1 MRKNIFLICLAL
13 VFSVSSY
20 SQIKKDDVL
29 FTVAGEPVFASE
41 FLRVYNKN
49 LNLVK
54 DESQK
59 DVDEY
64 LKLFINYKLKL
75 AEAKALDYDKKPEYI
90 REFNSYKKQLTKNY
104 LTDSKVTEALVKEAY
119 DRIAYDV
126 KASHVLV
133 RIAEGE
139 KDTIQAYNQI
149 LDYRNRLAKDGFD
162 KLKEEIHN
170 GNTIFVEDLGYF
182 SGFKMVYDFETVA
195 YNTEIGEISQ
205 PFKTQFGY
213 HVVQVFDKRKSRGEV
228 TVGHI
233 MISNNQKDS
242 TIVPEK
248 RIKEIYK
255 LIEQGDSFEALAKQF
270 SDDKS
275 SANKGGKLSS
285 FKSGQ
290 LSSVKFEDK
299 AFEMEN
305 IGDIS
310 KPFKTDY
317 GWHITKLYGKKPLE
331 SFKKLKPSLETK
343 VKRDSRSKLI
353 NTAMVNKL
361 KKKYNVIDDKPNL
374 EYFIKA
380 LNPSF
385 YSKKWTIPTDLPQD
399 KLLLKIGDKQLT
411 YFHFAEYLKNTQKN
425 SKNRKPFDVIVK
437 EQYEEFVNANVL
449 KYREENLENENEEF
463 AQILKEYREGLLLFD
478 LMQTK
483 IWEGVKSDSVGLENY
498 YQANKSNYK
507 WPLRV
512 DAIVATASKEENIK
526 KVKKLLEKNT
536 TIETINSSLNNGKTQ
551 NVIFTTEVMDASH
564 RALPK
569 AFVFEKGVSK
579 IYTDNDAFYVVKVKE
594 ILPESIKTL
603 EEAKGRVISDY
614 QTVVENN
621 WLKELENNYKVV
633 VDKKILKKVKSQI
646 YN

>member
-1 MRKNIFLICLAL
+1 MCLAI
-13 VFSVSSY
+13 VFTVNSY
-20 SQIKKDDVL
+20 SQINKEDVL
-29 FTVAGEPVFASE
+29 FTVSGEPVFASE

-75 AEAKALDYDKKPEYI
+75 AEAKALGYDEKPEYI

-104 LTDSKVTEALVKEAY
+104 LTDSKVTEALVTEAY

-133 RIAEGE
+133 RIAEDE
-139 KDTIQAYNQI
+139 KDTLQAYNQI
-149 LDYRNRLAKDGFD
+149 VSYRNRLAKDGFD
-162 KLKEEIHN
+162 KLREEIHN

-195 YNTEIGEISQ
+195 YNTEVGEISQ

-275 SANKGGKLSS
+275 SANKGGKLSP

-310 KPFKTDY
+310 TPFKTDY

-331 SFKKLKPSLETK
+331 SFEKLKPSLETK

-361 KKKYNVIDDKPNL
+361 KKKYNVVDDKPNL
-374 EYFIKA
+374 DYFTNA

-385 YSKKWTIPTDLPQD
+385 YSKRWTIPTDLPQD
-399 KLLLKIGDKQLT
+399 KPLLKIGDKQLT
-411 YFHFAEYLKNTQKN
+411 YFHFAEYLKNAQKN
-425 SKNRKPFDVIVK
+425 SKNRKPFNLIVK
-437 EQYEEFVNANVL
+437 EQYDEFVNANVL

-463 AQILKEYREGLLLFD
+463 AQILTEYREGLLLFD

-483 IWEGVKSDSVGLENY
+483 IWEGVKSDSIGLENY

-526 KVKKLLEKNT
+526 KVKKLLEENT
-536 TIETINSSLNNGKTQ
+536 TIEVINSSLNNSKSQ

-569 AFVFEKGVSK
+569 AFVFEKGISK
-579 IYTDNDAFYVVKVKE
+579 IYAENDAFYVVKVK
-594 ILPESIKTL
+594 KCF
-603 EEAKGRVISDY
+603 
-614 QTVVENN
+614 
-621 WLKELENNYKVV
+621 LKA
-633 VDKKILKKVKSQI
+633 
-646 YN
+646 